1 MNIPSDLK
9 YTKEHEWL
17 RVDGD
22 EAYIGVTEFAT
33 SELGEIVYVEV
44 DTIGEELDKDD
55 VFGTIEAVKTTSDLF
70 LPVSGE
76 VLAFNPE
83 IDENEGNNPE
93 IINQD
98 PYGDGWIVKIRLTN
112 PAEVPGLLDA
122 KTYGELVS

>member
-122 KTYGELVS
+122 KAYGELVS